1 MFKSFLS
8 FLIIT
13 FFVFGMLLLINA
25 LVYFIDDY
33 FISAKKAVMGT
44 CIGILVL
51 IADASLCYWVWG

>member
-13 FFVFGMLLLINA
+13 FFVFGMFLLINA

-33 FISAKKAVMGT
+33 FISAKKAIVSA
-44 CIGILVL
+44 CIGILVF
-51 IADASLCYWVWG
+51 IADTALCYFVWG